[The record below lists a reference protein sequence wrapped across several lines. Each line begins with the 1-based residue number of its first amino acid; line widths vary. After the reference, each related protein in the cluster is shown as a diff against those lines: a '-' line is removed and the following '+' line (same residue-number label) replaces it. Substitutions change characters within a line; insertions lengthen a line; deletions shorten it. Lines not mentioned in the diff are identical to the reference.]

1 MHLAVL
7 RLARHDRAMAS
18 VRIGDVE
25 LCYETFGR
33 AGDPAILLV
42 AGLGSQLLS
51 WDEALCTALADRGC
65 FVVRYDNRDAGL
77 STQFD
82 ASGPADLEGAL
93 AGRPVAL
100 PYGLEDLADDAAG
113 LLAALGAVPATVVGV
128 SMGGM
133 VAQLVAIRHPGL
145 VHALC
150 SIMSTTGDRTV
161 GQPTPEGV
169 ALLLEPA
176 PEGRA
181 EAIEASVRSSKVLA
195 GGGFPFDEGRARA
208 RAAAAYDRARTPDG
222 AGRQLL
228 AILRAP
234 DRTAA
239 LRELSLPA
247 LVIHGD
253 ADPLIAPSGGAATAA
268 AIPGARL
275 VMVPGMGH
283 ELPEGV
289 WPLLVDELVG
299 LTR

>member
-1 MHLAVL
+1 
-7 RLARHDRAMAS
+7 MAF
-18 VRIGDVE
+18 VRVGDIE

-33 AGDPAILLV
+33 HGDPPILLV

-51 WDEALCTALADRGC
+51 FDEALCTELAERGC
-65 FVVRYDNRDAGL
+65 FVIRYDNRDAGL
-77 STQFD
+77 STQLD
-82 ASGPADLEGAL
+82 ELGPPDLEGEL
-93 AGRPVAL
+93 AGRPVSV
-100 PYGLEDLADDAAG
+100 PYGLEALADDAAG
-113 LLAALGAVPATVVGV
+113 LLEALGAVPATVVGV

-133 VAQLVAIRHPGL
+133 VAQLVAIRHPT
-145 VHALC
+145 VVRALC

-161 GQPTPEGV
+161 GQPTPEGI

-176 PEGRA
+176 PEGRD
-181 EAIEASVRSSKVLA
+181 EAIEASVRASKVLA
-195 GGGFPFDEGRARA
+195 GGGFPFDEARTRA
-208 RAAAAYDRARTPDG
+208 RAAAAYDRARAPDG

-234 DRTAA
+234 DRSAA
-239 LRELSLPA
+239 LRQLALPT

-253 ADPLIAPSGGAATAA
+253 ADPLISPSGGAATAA

-283 ELPEGV
+283 ELPEGI

-299 LTR
+299 LAR